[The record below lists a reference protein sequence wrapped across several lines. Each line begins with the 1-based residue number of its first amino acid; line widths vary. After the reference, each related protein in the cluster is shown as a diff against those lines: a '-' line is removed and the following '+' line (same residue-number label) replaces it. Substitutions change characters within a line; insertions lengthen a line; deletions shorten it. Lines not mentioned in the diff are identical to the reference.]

1 MIREIIRPEKEQL
14 IIDIPKAYVN
24 KEVEILVFPLQGIEK
39 KKSIEPDAN
48 QELEEFRH
56 LMAQLEESNI
66 NIKVPEDLDIDD
78 MIDEINSD
86 IY

>member
-1 MIREIIRPEKEQL
+1 MIREIIRPDKEQL

-39 KKSIEPDAN
+39 KKSIKPDAN
-48 QELEEFRH
+48 KELEEFRH
-56 LMAQLEESNI
+56 LMARVEES

-78 MIDEINSD
+78 VIDEML
-86 IY
+86 